1 MITEELKKHVVEFV
15 EMEQHSYSMD
25 LMICSSQPPDNKE
38 RCCRSSRNI
47 EEIIMFICQQSTAN
61 ACGST

>member
-25 LMICSSQPPDNKE
+25 LMILENVATHE
-38 RCCRSSRNI
+38 LGHALGFCRPVFL
-47 EEIIMFICQQSTAN
+47 EKL
-61 ACGST
+61 

>member
-25 LMICSSQPPDNKE
+25 LMILE
-38 RCCRSSRNI
+38 YVARSLQITKKDAADISLLIATTMNFSYISYKKR
-47 EEIIMFICQQSTAN
+47 
-61 ACGST
+61 

>member
-25 LMICSSQPPDNKE
+25 LMI
-38 RCCRSSRNI
+38 

>member
-25 LMICSSQPPDNKE
+25 LMILEYVARSLQITKE
-38 RCCRSSRNI
+38 DAA
-47 EEIIMFICQQSTAN
+47 EALEALKK
-61 ACGST
+61 

>member
-25 LMICSSQPPDNKE
+25 LMILE
-38 RCCRSSRNI
+38 YVARSLQITKKDAAEALETLKNNNVYL
-47 EEIIMFICQQSTAN
+47 STKY
-61 ACGST
+61 C